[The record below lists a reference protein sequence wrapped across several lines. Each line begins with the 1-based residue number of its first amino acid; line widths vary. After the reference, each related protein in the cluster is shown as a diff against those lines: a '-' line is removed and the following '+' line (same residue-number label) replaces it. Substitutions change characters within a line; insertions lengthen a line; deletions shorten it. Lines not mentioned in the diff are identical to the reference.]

1 MKYQEKV
8 KMHQRIKRDLCLE
21 LQEEAEGVEEAKEVG
36 QEKQPA
42 QIMLQYYHKKKQ
54 LNLQEINGPIKKV
67 HLLLVILGLRNKKEN
82 KLLKITIGITLNQ
95 MLLLIIL
102 LKQKIPLINQILDN
116 REDNFNPEMKIE
128 AVVITLEVEET
139 IIKSSHLEINL
150 KKKIHG
156 PLNQLLKKIHGPSQ
170 TKKPKK
176 MHGVNQMLRMKIATG
191 ILK

>member
-8 KMHQRIKRDLCLE
+8 RMHQRIKRDLCLE
-21 LQEEAEGVEEAKEVG
+21 LQEEAEGVGEAKEEG
-36 QEKQPA
+36 QERQPA
-42 QIMLQYYHKKKQ
+42 QIMLQYCHKKKQ
-54 LNLQEINGPIKKV
+54 LSVQEINGPIKKV

-82 KLLKITIGITLNQ
+82 KLLKIIIGITLNQ

-116 REDNFNPEMKIE
+116 SEDNFNPEMKIE
-128 AVVITLEVEET
+128 AVVITLEVEEI
-139 IIKSSHLEINL
+139 IIKSSHQEINL

-156 PLNQLLKKIHGPSQ
+156 PLNPLLKKIHGPSQ
-170 TKKPKK
+170 TKKLKK